1 MTHEATSPQSLLAQP
16 RQAPAGA
23 GERSAVSVVPDDLH
37 ALRAVV
43 EGTAG
48 GTGQEFFRSLVRH
61 LAEAIDV
68 HYVGV
73 AEIKGPRLA
82 RALAVWDYDHI
93 EEGREFDLSTTPAGE
108 VLRSGLAHFPT
119 GVLQR
124 FPDHAYLTERGID
137 SYMAVPFYG
146 DGGHALGLLSVFDE
160 RPMPAEPRR
169 LFIMRIFAAR
179 AAAEFERLRAE
190 QRLQDSEARYRDL
203 YENAPNAYLIV
214 GTDGRVISANLRL
227 AEMLGY
233 AVEELLGA
241 PIHSFLPDTP
251 AGKAR
256 SLEVYHKH
264 LAGEAVS
271 GWSLEFRRKD
281 GRPLWVNVW
290 MVPGRGAD
298 GTVGPSR
305 SFFVDITAQVLA
317 EQERARLQEQNL
329 YLQEEIKSVHNF
341 EQIIGRSRALMGVL
355 ADVSRVAPTDATV
368 LVTGETGTGKEL
380 IARAIHST
388 SKRKDKPLIKVNCAA
403 LPAGLVE
410 SELFGHEKGAFSGA
424 IARRLGRFE
433 LANGGTIFLDE
444 IGELPAE
451 AQVKLLRVLQEREF
465 ERVGGG
471 APIRVD
477 VRVIAATNRDLL
489 KEVQERRFREDLYYR
504 LNVFPIR
511 LPPLRERRD
520 DVPLLVHFLVN
531 KFALRIG
538 KRLDGVDRQT
548 MQRLQWYPWPGNIR
562 ELENVLERA
571 VILTTG
577 PMLDIAPD
585 LLPAPAA
592 PTAEERPN
600 RPQPILSAPG
610 GEDRVSG
617 KDADDD
623 LALAVAQQSSG
634 KPRPTLEDVERD
646 YILSVL
652 RQTNWLI
659 TGPRGAAK
667 ILDLHPSTLR
677 NRIKKLGIARSSD

>member
-1 MTHEATSPQSLLAQP
+1 MLAQP

-37 ALRAVV
+37 TLRAVV

-48 GTGQEFFRSLVRH
+48 GTGQEFFRSYVRH

-73 AEIKGPRLA
+73 CEFKDPPFA
-82 RALAVWDYDHI
+82 RALALWDYDQVV
-93 EEGREFDLSTTPAGE
+93 EGGDFDITDTPAAE

-119 GVLQR
+119 GVSQR
-124 FPDHAYLTERGID
+124 FPGRAFLAERCVD
-137 SYMAVPFYG
+137 SYLAVPFYG
-146 DGGHALGLLSVFDE
+146 DGGRALGYLSVFDE

-169 LFIMRIFAAR
+169 LFILRIFAAR

-203 YENAPNAYLIV
+203 YENAPNAYLVV
-214 GTDGRVISANLRL
+214 GTDGRVISANRRL

-233 AVEELLGA
+233 PVEELVGA
-241 PIHSFLPDTP
+241 LIHLFLPDTP

-256 SLEVYHKH
+256 SLEVYRKH

-271 GWSLEFRRKD
+271 GWPLEFRRKD

-290 MVPGRGAD
+290 MEPGRGVD
-298 GTVGPSR
+298 GTVGASR

-317 EQERARLQEQNL
+317 EQERARLQEQNR
-329 YLQEEIKSVHNF
+329 YLQEEIKAAHNF
-341 EQIIGRSRALMGVL
+341 EQIIGRSPALMDVL
-355 ADVSRVAPTDATV
+355 AHVGRVAPTYASV

-380 IARAIHST
+380 IARAVHSA
-388 SKRKDKPLIKVNCAA
+388 SPRKDKPLIKVNCAA

-424 IARRLGRFE
+424 IACRQGRFE
-433 LANGGTIFLDE
+433 LADGGTIFLDE

-465 ERVGGG
+465 DRVGGT

-489 KEVQERRFREDLYYR
+489 QEVRDKRFREDLYYR
-504 LNVFPIR
+504 LNVFPVR
-511 LPPLRERRD
+511 LPPLRERRGD
-520 DVPLLVHFLVN
+520 IPLLVHFLVN
-531 KFALRIG
+531 KFAPQVG
-538 KRLDGVDRQT
+538 KRLDGVSRET
-548 MQRLQWYPWPGNIR
+548 IQRLQEYPWPGNVR

-571 VILTTG
+571 VILATG
-577 PMLDIAPD
+577 PTLEVAPD
-585 LLPAPAA
+585 QLPAPAK
-592 PTAEERPN
+592 PGPAEERA
-600 RPQPILSAPG
+600 QPAVAGGASAP
-610 GEDRVSG
+610 
-617 KDADDD
+617 A
-623 LALAVAQQSSG
+623 AAPQSPG
-634 KPRPTLEDVERD
+634 QPLPRLEAVERD
-646 YILSVL
+646 YIVTVL
-652 RQTNWLI
+652 QHTNWVI
-659 TGPRGAAK
+659 TGSRGAATV
-667 ILDLHPSTLR
+667 LGLNPSTLR
-677 NRIKKLGIARSSD
+677 SRIKKLGISRSPG